1 MIHLAAL
8 PVLDWIGDMLA
19 RDFVRHAFLGGT
31 GIALAAGLV
40 GYLVVLRNQV
50 FTGDALSHVAFTG
63 ALAAFAAG
71 VEPLLGLFGTTVIVA
86 LGMALLGGSARARD
100 VVVGVVFA
108 WVLGLGVLFLSI
120 YTTSRSSTGGAAGV
134 TVLFGSIYGLSLQQ
148 AVIALCVGIGVALL
162 LGVVARPLLFASIDA
177 DVAASR
183 GVPVRALSLLFLAL
197 VARLLPRFHRVERRL
212 LDAAHLGVTEQGDAR
227 TAGGDEAELL
237 GVVLLQP
244 HRAHLAQLPE
254 RDGDQAGGE
263 LGGAHHRAG
272 AERLHAGPARLLG
285 EHEAVGEE
293 VGDGARGG
301 AAHGMR
307 PV

>member
-1 MIHLAAL
+1 MTHLAAL
-8 PVLDWIGDMLA
+8 PVLDWIGGMLS
-19 RDFVRHAFLGGT
+19 RDFVRNAFLGGT

-86 LGMALLGGSARARD
+86 LGMALLGGSARGRD

-134 TVLFGSIYGLSLQQ
+134 TVLFGSIYGLSVQQ
-148 AVIALCVGIGVALL
+148 AVIALCVGAGVALL
-162 LGVVARPLLFASIDA
+162 LGAVARPLLFASIDS

-197 VARLLPRFHRVERRL
+197 V
-212 LDAAHLGVTEQGDAR
+212 GVTVAEAVQAVGALLALGLLVTPAAAVQRVCAR
-227 TAGGDEAELL
+227 PIPAFWLSALGAVLSLWGGLAVNLAAPQL
-237 GVVLLQP
+237 PPGFTIVVLTFVLY
-244 HRAHLAQLPE
+244 LA
-254 RDGDQAGGE
+254 
-263 LGGAHHRAG
+263 
-272 AERLHAGPARLLG
+272 
-285 EHEAVGEE
+285 AVA
-293 VGDGARGG
+293 ARGFTAR
-301 AAHGMR
+301 AAS
-307 PV
+307 